1 MPDCRSVPNSGPIR
15 LNTYTMAKR
24 GPKTQ
29 PPMTQN
35 EKISATLKAQHLVR
49 KSIVDDLVLNNIY
62 MEDGETYRTLNREM
76 KNHVISVLAN
86 GGTVTQAAAQLGV
99 SKGVINMARH
109 IDDAFKEEFYLARKA
124 GAAALA
130 DRIREI
136 PRDETLSDARAKLE
150 FDALKWI
157 ASRYDR
163 TDYGEH
169 IKVDQTVTVQP
180 VAMPDWSFGQVI
192 DAKPIEGDPDEDELD

>member
-1 MPDCRSVPNSGPIR
+1 
-15 LNTYTMAKR
+15 MAKR
-24 GPKTQ
+24 GPKKE
-29 PPMTQN
+29 PPMSQ
-35 EKISATLKAQHLVR
+35 EERISATLKAQHLIR
-49 KSIVDDLVLNNIY
+49 KSILDEMVLNNIY
-62 MEDGETYRTLNREM
+62 MDDGETYRALNREM

-86 GGTVTQAAAQLGV
+86 GGTVTQAAEQLGV
-99 SKGVINMARH
+99 SKGVIGMARH
-109 IDDAFKEEFYLARKA
+109 IDEEFKKEYDLARKA
-124 GAAALA
+124 GAGHLV

-169 IKVDQTVTVQP
+169 IKVDQNVTVQP
-180 VAMPDWSFGQVI
+180 VSMPDWSFGQVI
-192 DAKPIEGDPDEDELD
+192 DAKPLDTDDPDEDE